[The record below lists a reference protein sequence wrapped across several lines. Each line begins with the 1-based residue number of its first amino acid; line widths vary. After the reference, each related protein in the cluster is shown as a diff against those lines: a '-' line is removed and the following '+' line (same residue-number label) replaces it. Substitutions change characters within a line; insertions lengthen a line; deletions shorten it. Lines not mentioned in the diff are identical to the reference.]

1 MPLFWVAT
9 QLMFLHHF
17 DSSSPAVRNAKHRG
31 EREQSADNSNA
42 PFLYS
47 GDHKTNRNINFFSKK
62 KKNAI
67 TRKGIYLSITSSQEF
82 HILKK
87 SFAKLKSILRGS
99 SRFAAI
105 LKVTKIIRKCRQVG
119 FCLVH
124 IEDVSGHS
132 TDTNKDIK

>member
-1 MPLFWVAT
+1 
-9 QLMFLHHF
+9 MFLHHF
-17 DSSSPAVRNAKHRG
+17 DLSSSAVRNANQGG

-47 GDHKTNRNINFFSKK
+47 EGHKINRNIKFFSKK
-62 KKNAI
+62 KKKAT
-67 TRKGIYLSITSSQEF
+67 TRKGIYLSKTSRQKL

-87 SFAKLKSILRGS
+87 SFAKLKSIFRGN

-105 LKVTKIIRKCRQVG
+105 LKVAEITRKCRQVG

-132 TDTNKDIK
+132 TDTNKGIN

>member
-1 MPLFWVAT
+1 MR
-9 QLMFLHHF
+9 HF
-17 DSSSPAVRNAKHRG
+17 FITGIIKPTEIS
-31 EREQSADNSNA
+31 
-42 PFLYS
+42 
-47 GDHKTNRNINFFSKK
+47 IFFSKK
-62 KKNAI
+62 KKKNAT

-99 SRFAAI
+99 SIFAAI
-105 LKVTKIIRKCRQVG
+105 LKVAKIIRKCRQVG

-132 TDTNKDIK
+132 TDTNKCIK